1 MSQTS
6 DWPSSAQA
14 TSPKRLFLS
23 RLGHLQLPNEQAE
36 SRRVPPNLFLM
47 FAIAACEEQGTV
59 EQTGEAIDNMVEQ
72 TSEMVEED
80 AEKIEESLEEVE

>member
-1 MSQTS
+1 MTIASLTRGMT
-6 DWPSSAQA
+6 A
-14 TSPKRLFLS
+14 FL
-23 RLGHLQLPNEQAE
+23 AA
-36 SRRVPPNLFLM
+36 LFLM

-72 TSEMVEED
+72 SSEMVEED